1 MLSSDDLEVHGV
13 CVIGRSCSDEQS
25 REKRESPSAFLPFC
39 ETGRVVGG

>member
-13 CVIGRSCSDEQS
+13 CMIGRSCSDEQS
-25 REKRESPSAFLPFC
+25 KKRESPSAFLPFC

>member
-25 REKRESPSAFLPFC
+25 KKKGNHRVLFFRFARRDES
-39 ETGRVVGG
+39 